1 MPAMTDQEFRL
12 RVQRFAFAS
21 LGISGAAER
30 QWTRMQA
37 DAGSAP
43 APVGDGEVMLYGPM
57 VDEFEA
63 SCFNELTEFDMMT
76 SSQQFMARL
85 NEIKGDVTVRI
96 NSPGGSV
103 WEAAPIHTAL
113 VERRN
118 AGDKVTIKVDGL
130 AASAATFVMLAGSD
144 VQIAQ
149 MGQMMIH
156 RGWLWMAGNADD
168 LRKAAD
174 DMDAMD
180 VDYIGM
186 LNKRLGKTQD
196 ETMELLRAET
206 WYTATQAVE
215 AGLADGK
222 IELKPEPK
230 KKAQTNAAR
239 NARFRA
245 MLALEA

>member
-1 MPAMTDQEFRL
+1 MIEQEFRA
-12 RVQRFAFAS
+12 RVRRFAFAS

-37 DAGSAP
+37 DGESAP
-43 APVGDGEVMLYGPM
+43 SLVRDGEIMLYGPM

-63 SCFNELTEFDMMT
+63 SCFNELVDNDMMT

-85 NEIKGDVTVRI
+85 NTVEGDVTVRI

-103 WEAAPIHTAL
+103 FEAASIHAAL

-118 AGDKVTIKVDGL
+118 SGDKVTIKVDGM
-130 AASAATFVMLAGSD
+130 AASAATFVMLAGSE
-144 VQIAQ
+144 VLIAE
-149 MGQMMIH
+149 MGNMMVH
-156 RGWLWMAGNADD
+156 RAWLWMAGNADD
-168 LRKAAD
+168 LRAAAA

-180 VDYIGM
+180 KDYIAM
-186 LNKRLGKTQD
+186 LNTRLGKTED

-206 WYTATQAVE
+206 WFTATQAVE

-222 IELKPEPK
+222 TELKKPK
-230 KKAQTNAAR
+230 SAPKAQTNAAR